1 MAETQ
6 ILSVIRV
13 WAAVAWAD
21 GVMAEAEAD
30 GLRKLIVGAELAP
43 ADKAAAEAFVDAKT
57 DLPEK
62 LLHDLEPAAR
72 RGVYRAACKM
82 AVVDHVF
89 AKSER
94 SMLDRLR
101 THLGIPA
108 DIAVEI
114 EADVPGLASPSR

>member
-1 MAETQ
+1 MA
-6 ILSVIRV
+6 
-13 WAAVAWAD
+13 D
-21 GVMAEAEAD
+21 AEAE
-30 GLRKLIVGAELAP
+30 GLRKLIAGAELSP
-43 ADKAAAEAFVDAKT
+43 ADKAVAAMFVAAST

-62 LLHDLEPAAR
+62 LLHDLEPEAR

-94 SMLDRLR
+94 TMLDRLR
-101 THLGIPA
+101 MHLAIPA

-114 EADVPGLASPSR
+114 EADVPGLAAPAL

>member
-1 MAETQ
+1 M
-6 ILSVIRV
+6 LSVIRV

-21 GVMAEAEAD
+21 GVMADAEAE
-30 GLRKLIVGAELAP
+30 GLRKLIHGADLSHDEKLT
-43 ADKAAAEAFVDAKT
+43 AAHWVERKT

-72 RGVYRAACKM
+72 RGVYRAACKL

-101 THLGIPA
+101 THLAIPA
-108 DIAVEI
+108 DIATEI
-114 EADVPGLASPSR
+114 EADVPGLSLE